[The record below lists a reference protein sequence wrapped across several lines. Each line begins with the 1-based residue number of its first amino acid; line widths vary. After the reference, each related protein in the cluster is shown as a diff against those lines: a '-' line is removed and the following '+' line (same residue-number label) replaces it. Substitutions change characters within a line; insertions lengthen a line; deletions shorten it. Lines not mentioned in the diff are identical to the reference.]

1 MGRQWLNLKRR
12 GWSKSGSTDTYGRF
26 DFRHVPAGVYELS
39 FYDSGYKVRTFG
51 PIRVEEGQQV
61 KGIEFKAVPVDAQV
75 APYTK
80 ALQHLLECS
89 GGVNVNQKSF
99 YKAALGQNELW
110 GFDAEELEKGWRA

>member
-1 MGRQWLNLKRR
+1 MTTEQYNKIFDLLPFKGK
-12 GWSKSGSTDTYGRF
+12 TDK
-26 DFRHVPAGVYELS
+26 LIK
-39 FYDSGYKVRTFG
+39 YDYLV
-51 PIRVEEGQQV
+51 
-61 KGIEFKAVPVDAQV
+61 FKNAPKWAQV